1 MFFCVQSFNKFFVVS
16 EEKWIAWPIDSWNS
30 PAVRL
35 YCPPVTWMADG
46 QLPLTR
52 ELWKKRGVLP
62 SEKIEKRKNSN
73 KSVPHHFS
81 LAASFP
87 YFDSLKFTNDE
98 RWIERAEKIHS
109 LHQTPPVMGGGVK
122 YTDEQHDPYHPVCLW
137 RAELKQKIKITF
149 LVSRENP

>member
-1 MFFCVQSFNKFFVVS
+1 MSSRSTNFLSSLKKNESRDQSIREIRRPFAYIVPRWL
-16 EEKWIAWPIDSWNS
+16 EWPTVNCRW
-30 PAVRL
+30 
-35 YCPPVTWMADG
+35 PVNC
-46 QLPLTR
+46 
-52 ELWKKRGVLP
+52 EKKRRVLP

-109 LHQTPPVMGGGVK
+109 LHQTPPFIGGGVK